1 MAESDLTGTE
11 VGTGVEVVGTLTA
24 EPVEPESDGDR
35 RRWGR
40 ISTAFVFL
48 AIYVTLFYFYSPS
61 VLFSLTTTTGG
72 DTGAH
77 HYPAMYLI
85 QELLPKL
92 RMTGWAP
99 GWYAGMPMLT
109 FYFPFPFLLIA
120 LLNIVLPYTLSF
132 KLITA
137 LGVFLLP
144 VTAYA
149 FGRLMRFRSPF
160 PQLAAAMSV
169 GFLLMGSYTIYGG
182 NIFSTLAGEFGYSLS
197 FALVWLFLGTLH
209 RGMER
214 SRYDWLFAANGLILM
229 CLVLSHIVTTIA
241 LVVIAPGLLLIDR
254 RRQALVYMMAVFG
267 LGFCL
272 TAFWGLPFLDK
283 LPWTAHV
290 AWDQLNRFT
299 DLVPIDLYPAAAF
312 GVLGMGYA
320 LSRRDTKTLPLLW
333 ITVSM
338 VAMFYVLPDGR
349 LWNARLLPFLYFS
362 TFLWAAYGATW
373 LARPFM
379 VMAEKLLSLPP
390 RISKWS
396 YAPAWAVLVGVVVIV
411 ASIVAGSL
419 AEENASGTTTAR
431 GWAMWNYSGY
441 EGKPAWPAYKQIN
454 DFIAEL
460 PPGRVMVEHSDK
472 IDKYGTMRAFE
483 ILPYWT
489 GRPTMEG
496 TLMEASFTAP
506 FHFINQAELSVQPS
520 NAIVGV
526 DYPGRDTQRGLT
538 HLQLM
543 NIPYLMTVSPEVTQ
557 EVAADPRAE
566 LLAKIDGVSIFR
578 IAGAT
583 GYVEVAKNRPVR
595 LKAKDS
601 REWRDEVV
609 KWYKKEP
616 ALSVPIIWDRGE
628 KVLSDFRSISPEQVT
643 DPPVEPIDTHGEVVM
658 EQLGNEKL
666 TFETTAI
673 GVPHWIKVSYFPN
686 WHVTGADGP
695 FVASPSL
702 MMVIP
707 RQSRVTLTYGR
718 TTSNTVGQILTAF
731 GWVVVAGVIGRDA
744 WRRRRSRAK
753 RHVTAVLPPRA

>member
-1 MAESDLTGTE
+1 MA
-11 VGTGVEVVGTLTA
+11 GVERGHK
-24 EPVEPESDGDR
+24 EPDLADGDR
-35 RRWGR
+35 RLWGLV
-40 ISTAFVFL
+40 STALVFL
-48 AIYVTLFYFYSPS
+48 TIYVTLFYFYSPK
-61 VLFSLTTTTGG
+61 VLFSLTTTAGG

-120 LLNIVLPYTLSF
+120 LLDIVLPYTLSF

-149 FGRLMRFRSPF
+149 FGRLIRFRSPF

-197 FALVWLFLGTLH
+197 FALVWLFLGTLY

-214 SRYDWLFAANGLILM
+214 SRYDCLFAVNGLILM
-229 CLVLSHIVTTIA
+229 ALVLSHIVTTIA
-241 LVVIAPGLLLIDR
+241 LVVIAPGLLLIHR
-254 RRQALVYMMAVFG
+254 RRQALVYMAAVFG

-299 DLVPIDLYPAAAF
+299 DLVPIDLYPAVAL

-333 ITVSM
+333 ITASM
-338 VAMFYVLPDGR
+338 VVMFYVLPDGR
-349 LWNARLLPFLYFS
+349 LWNARLLPFVYFS
-362 TFLWAAYGATW
+362 TFLWAAYGAAW
-373 LARPFM
+373 LVQPFM
-379 VMAEKLLSLPP
+379 AMAEKLLRVPP
-390 RISKWS
+390 RTSKWL
-396 YAPAWAVLVGVVVIV
+396 YAPAWAVLVGVVVTV
-411 ASIVAGSL
+411 ASLVAGSL

-431 GWAMWNYSGY
+431 GWATWNYSGY

-454 DFIAEL
+454 DFIAGL

-489 GRPTMEG
+489 GQPTMEG

-543 NIPYLMTVSPEVTQ
+543 NIPYLMTVSPEVTT

-566 LLAKIDGVSIFR
+566 LLAKMDGMSIYR
-578 IAGAT
+578 VAGVT
-583 GYVEVAKNRPVR
+583 GYVDVAKNRPVR

-609 KWYKKEP
+609 KWYKNES
-616 ALSVPIIWDRGE
+616 ALNVPIIWDRGE
-628 KVLSDFRSISPEQVT
+628 KALSEFRSITPEQVT
-643 DPPVEPIDTHGEVVM
+643 DPPVEPIDTDGRVVM
-658 EQLGNEKL
+658 EQLDNEKL
-666 TFETTAI
+666 TFQTTAI

-718 TTSNTVGQILTAF
+718 TASNTVGQLLTAF
-731 GWVVVAGVIGRDA
+731 GWVVVAGVIGRDV
-744 WRRRRSRAK
+744 WRRNRTHRPAR
-753 RHVTAVLPPRA
+753 

>member
-1 MAESDLTGTE
+1 MATGE
-11 VGTGVEVVGTLTA
+11 L
-24 EPVEPESDGDR
+24 
-35 RRWGR
+35 WGP
-40 ISTAFVFL
+40 ISTAVVFL

-77 HYPAMYLI
+77 HYPATYLI

-120 LLNIVLPYTLSF
+120 LLDTVLPYTLSF
-132 KLITA
+132 KLVTA

-214 SRYDWLFAANGLILM
+214 SRYDWLFAVNGLILM
-229 CLVLSHIVTTIA
+229 ALVLSHIVTTIA

-254 RRQALVYMMAVFG
+254 RRRAFVYMVAVFG

-299 DLVPIDLYPAAAF
+299 DLVPVDLYPAAAL

-320 LSRRDTKTLPLLW
+320 LSRRDTKTLPLMW

-338 VAMFYVLPDGR
+338 VVMFYVLPDGR
-349 LWNARLLPFLYFS
+349 LWNARLLPFVYFS
-362 TFLWAAYGATW
+362 TFLWAAYGAAW
-373 LARPFM
+373 LVQPFM
-379 VMAEKLLSLPP
+379 AMAEKLLRVPP
-390 RISKWS
+390 RISKWL
-396 YAPAWAVLVGVVVIV
+396 YAPAWAILVGAVVIV
-411 ASIVAGSL
+411 ASVVAGSL

-431 GWAMWNYSGY
+431 GWARWNYSGY

-454 DFIAEL
+454 DFIAGL
-460 PPGRVMVEHSDK
+460 RPGRVMVEHSDK
-472 IDKYGTMRAFE
+472 INKYGTMRAFE

-557 EVAADPRAE
+557 EVAADPRAD
-566 LLAKIDGVSIFR
+566 LLAKIDGVSVFR
-578 IAGAT
+578 IAGAA
-583 GYVEVAKNRPVR
+583 GYVEVAKNRPV
-595 LKAKDS
+595 LLEAKDS
-601 REWRDEVV
+601 LQWRDEVV
-609 KWYKKEP
+609 RWYKDEP
-616 ALSVPIIWDRGE
+616 ALKVPIIWDRGE
-628 KVLSDFRSISPEQVT
+628 KALSEFRSISPEQVT
-643 DPPVEPIDTHGEVVM
+643 DPPVEPIDTDGEVVM
-658 EQLGNEKL
+658 EQLGNESL

-686 WHVTGADGP
+686 WRVAGADGP

-718 TTSNTVGQILTAF
+718 TASNTVGQLLTAF
-731 GWVVVAGVIGRDA
+731 GWVVVAGVIGRDT
-744 WRRRRSRAK
+744 WRRNRTHRPAR
-753 RHVTAVLPPRA
+753 